1 MPNTTTNEDT
11 TVKLAALDE
20 RIRTL
25 EATATE
31 IVTIR
36 KLLTGL
42 FAMGIG
48 AVLSGAVLVV
58 RLDER
63 LAETRQQFAQHEAL
77 AQHPSGA
84 AAIND
89 LRTELRVLAADVR
102 AASTVS
108 AATSQEIRDRLIRL
122 ESTARSPR

>member
-1 MPNTTTNEDT
+1 MSNTADETTL
-11 TVKLAALDE
+11 KLAAFDE
-20 RIRTL
+20 RIRAL

-31 IVTIR
+31 LVTIR

-108 AATSQEIRDRLIRL
+108 TATSQEIRDRLTRL
-122 ESTARSPR
+122 ESSNRSPR

>member
-1 MPNTTTNEDT
+1 MSTPNADT
-11 TVKLAALDE
+11 TAKLLALDE
-20 RIRTL
+20 RVRAL

-31 IVTIR
+31 LTTIR

-42 FAMGIG
+42 FAMGLG

-63 LAETRQQFAQHEAL
+63 LIETRAQLAQHEAL
-77 AQHPSGA
+77 SAHPSGA
-84 AAIND
+84 AAMND
-89 LRTELRVLAADVR
+89 LRTELRVLSADVR

-108 AATSQEIRDRLIRL
+108 TATSQEIRDRLTRL
-122 ESTARSPR
+122 ESATRSPR

>member
-1 MPNTTTNEDT
+1 MSTLNADT
-11 TVKLAALDE
+11 TAKLLALDE

-25 EATATE
+25 EATTTE
-31 IVTIR
+31 LSTIR

-42 FAMGIG
+42 FAMGLG

-63 LAETRQQFAQHEAL
+63 VTETRQQLTQHEGL
-77 AQHPSGA
+77 AGHPSGA
-84 AAIND
+84 GALHD

-102 AASTVS
+102 AASTVN
-108 AATSQEIRDRLIRL
+108 AATSQEIRDRLTRL
-122 ESTARSPR
+122 ESATRSPR

>member
-11 TVKLAALDE
+11 TVKLVALDE

-25 EATATE
+25 EATTTE
-31 IVTIR
+31 LSTIR

-42 FAMGIG
+42 FAMGLG

-63 LAETRQQFAQHEAL
+63 VTETRQQFAQHEAL
-77 AQHPSGA
+77 AGHPSGA
-84 AAIND
+84 NALSD

-102 AASTVS
+102 AASTVN
-108 AATSQEIRDRLIRL
+108 AATSQEIRDRLTRL
-122 ESTARSPR
+122 ESATRSPR

>member
-31 IVTIR
+31 LATIR

-42 FAMGIG
+42 FAMGLG

-63 LAETRQQFAQHEAL
+63 VTETRAQLTQHEGL
-77 AQHPSGA
+77 AGHPSGA
-84 AAIND
+84 NALSD

-102 AASTVS
+102 AASAVN
-108 AATSQEIRDRLIRL
+108 AATSQEIRDRLTRL
-122 ESTARSPR
+122 ESATRSPR